1 VWEEPFYTLRVPKL
15 VDLQADPF
23 ERAPEEGIDY
33 DHWRIDRIYMIL
45 PGVGYVA
52 DWLKSFAQF
61 PPRQAPAT
69 FNLNDV
75 MQKMKTAS
83 ANANN

>member
-1 VWEEPFYTLRVPKL
+1 
-15 VDLQADPF
+15 VDRGYL
-23 ERAPEEGIDY
+23 
-33 DHWRIDRIYMIL
+33 IL
-45 PGVGYVA
+45 PGVGFVA

-61 PPRQAPAT
+61 PPRQTPAT

-75 MQKMKTAS
+75 MQKLKAAT